1 MRIALASLIPS
12 RNAAENV
19 RLLLH
24 SLEALEDSAELI
36 IFGRQF
42 LQNSDKTGL
51 SENSPLLDAICQT
64 AARYRTGVS
73 FGYYEQTPN
82 GVADVQAVIGPD
94 GKQLCKTAAGE
105 AALFSLN
112 GKTLLLSEYEKS
124 FPDHPEADAVLWP
137 LNHSSN
143 AAAWNSMM
151 KFDYT
156 RHAALAA
163 RQVLLVNT
171 GGGALHVQDGR
182 IRLELPCG
190 EQGYLFANI

>member
-1 MRIALASLIPS
+1 MRIALASLFS
-12 RNAAENV
+12 SQNAAENV

-36 IFGRQF
+36 VFGRQF
-42 LQNSDKTGL
+42 LQNSDQTGL
-51 SENSPLLDAICQT
+51 PENSPLLDAICQT
-64 AARYRTGVS
+64 AARYRTGIS
-73 FGYYEQTPN
+73 FGYCERMAH
-82 GVADVQAVIGPD
+82 GAADVQVVIGPD
-94 GKQLCKTAAGE
+94 GKQLCKTANGE
-105 AALFSLN
+105 AALFSLG
-112 GKTLLLSEYEKS
+112 GKSLLLSECEKS
-124 FPDHPEADAVLWP
+124 FPDHQADAVLWP
-137 LNHSSN
+137 LNHTCN
-143 AAAWNSMM
+143 AAAWNSMT

-156 RHAALAA
+156 RRATLAG

>member
-12 RNAAENV
+12 QNAAENV

-36 IFGRQF
+36 VFGRQF
-42 LQNSDKTGL
+42 LQNSDQTGL

-82 GVADVQAVIGPD
+82 GAADVQVVIGPD
-94 GKQLCKTAAGE
+94 GKQLCKTTAGE
-105 AALFSLN
+105 AILFSLG
-112 GKTLLLSEYEKS
+112 GKSLLLSECEKS
-124 FPDHPEADAVLWP
+124 CPDHPADAVLWP
-137 LNHSSN
+137 LNHACN
-143 AAAWNSMM
+143 ASAWNSMT

-156 RHAALAA
+156 HRAASAG